1 MYYEL
6 IKYMGNSY
14 ILMADIVSSKEREPE
29 TLMAEFGTAVRSA
42 NRELVD
48 GILSPFTITLG
59 DEFQGVVKTL
69 LDATKTILWLEEL
82 RHKGMLNS
90 ELRYVVNYGDIA
102 TPINSVIA
110 YGMNGDG
117 FTEARKLLND
127 KRRGKSRYCFH
138 LGNEQ
143 LSIQMQRLFD
153 VLSALTRAWEP
164 TDASLIFDMINI
176 MNNEEVG
183 DKHGKNRSQI
193 WKRRNTLFINE
204 YVSLKKVILEFAEV
218 G

>member
-14 ILMADIVSSKEREPE
+14 ILMADIVASRKREPE
-29 TLMAEFGTAVRSA
+29 TLMVEFGAAVRSA

-102 TPINSVIA
+102 TPINK
-110 YGMNGDG
+110 GDS
-117 FTEARKLLND
+117 RKND
-127 KRRGKSRYCFH
+127 DH
-138 LGNEQ
+138 
-143 LSIQMQRLFD
+143 D
-153 VLSALTRAWEP
+153 
-164 TDASLIFDMINI
+164 
-176 MNNEEVG
+176 
-183 DKHGKNRSQI
+183 
-193 WKRRNTLFINE
+193 
-204 YVSLKKVILEFAEV
+204 
-218 G
+218 

>member
-6 IKYMGNSY
+6 IKHMGNSY
-14 ILMADIVSSKEREPE
+14 ILMADIVSSRKREPE
-29 TLMAEFGTAVRSA
+29 ILMTEFRAAVRSA
-42 NRELVD
+42 NRELAD

-82 RHKGMLNS
+82 RYKGILNS

-127 KRRGKSRYCFH
+127 KRRGKSRYCFR
-138 LGNEQ
+138 LGNEH
-143 LSIQMQRLFD
+143 LGIQMQRLFD

-164 TDASLIFDMINI
+164 ADSSLIFDMIDT

-204 YVSLKKVILEFAEV
+204 YVSLKQVIIELSEAR
-218 G
+218 